1 MAEENPLIE
10 IKSPP
15 KKIEDTREQYLSE
28 NEKLIIGPSGFVF
41 RAYPTL
47 KERLQQYNK
56 EQELYNEH
64 IKLHKSNSTNNLHS
78 KKKDK
83 IFLQPILRFKNR
95 TDFERICDTVQ
106 QYVLP
111 SEQESLREIRERH
124 VKSVD
129 FPTGLLYKGGFKDM
143 KKLEKLTRNNKKNN
157 LNIIKSMFSLGN
169 LTNMNNT
176 TKNKTT
182 KNIDINNL
190 TNKELN
196 LTGNKKPEIYFT
208 RLQRLNAEAKKIRND
223 LHYKTHFKGVES
235 IYINP
240 KPMYDIIKKAENFY
254 VNKKVENF
262 AYNQKM
268 EKVLVEKKNEYK
280 EDIKDLINEQKEKE
294 KIINTKVFSNF
305 LNNKNYYN
313 DRAKVNKYE
322 KVKENQEEKIKKIK
336 DMNYLKNLAFETHN
350 EHQKYGN
357 GDRLNT
363 DSSEDRNRNRKKATF
378 DNENQLRIGGK
389 LYHMQNQMEQI
400 AKQILN
406 KCKFYSTKK

>member
-78 KKKDK
+78 KKTDK

-157 LNIIKSMFSLGN
+157 INIIK
-169 LTNMNNT
+169 
-176 TKNKTT
+176 
-182 KNIDINNL
+182 
-190 TNKELN
+190 
-196 LTGNKKPEIYFT
+196 
-208 RLQRLNAEAKKIRND
+208 
-223 LHYKTHFKGVES
+223 
-235 IYINP
+235 
-240 KPMYDIIKKAENFY
+240 
-254 VNKKVENF
+254 
-262 AYNQKM
+262 
-268 EKVLVEKKNEYK
+268 
-280 EDIKDLINEQKEKE
+280 
-294 KIINTKVFSNF
+294 
-305 LNNKNYYN
+305 
-313 DRAKVNKYE
+313 
-322 KVKENQEEKIKKIK
+322 
-336 DMNYLKNLAFETHN
+336 
-350 EHQKYGN
+350 
-357 GDRLNT
+357 
-363 DSSEDRNRNRKKATF
+363 
-378 DNENQLRIGGK
+378 
-389 LYHMQNQMEQI
+389 
-400 AKQILN
+400 
-406 KCKFYSTKK
+406 